1 MNHPTEAVCVINQNG
16 IVGTVLFKEKLKQKT
31 VEIIV
36 NLTGVSEGLH
46 GFHIHEF
53 GDLREGCSS
62 LCAHYNPFD
71 KQHGGP
77 LDKERHVGDL
87 GNIIA
92 NKNGIVNNVMTD
104 KIIKLRGKY
113 SIIGRSVVIH
123 KDPDDL
129 GLGGHLDSLTTGN
142 AGARI
147 ACGVIG
153 YSKNNVI
160 EKPIKL
166 IK

>member
-71 KQHGGP
+71 KQLGGP

-129 GLGGHLDSLTTGN
+129 GLGGDAESLKTGN
-142 AGARI
+142 AGKRI

-153 YSKNNVI
+153 YSKNC
-160 EKPIKL
+160 
-166 IK
+166 

>member
-1 MNHPTEAVCVINQNG
+1 MNPIEAVCVINQND
-16 IVGTVLFKEKLKQKT
+16 IYGTIIFKENTQTKMVDISVK
-31 VEIIV
+31 
-36 NLTGVSEGLH
+36 LTGLSEGLH

-53 GDLREGCSS
+53 GDLRDGCTS
-62 LCAHYNPFD
+62 LCAHYNPFN
-71 KQHGGP
+71 KKHGGP

-92 NKNGIVNNVMTD
+92 NKKGIVNNMMSD

-129 GLGGHLDSLTTGN
+129 GLGDNPESLITGN
-142 AGARI
+142 AGERI

-153 YSKNNVI
+153 YSKNNI
-160 EKPIKL
+160 I
-166 IK
+166 

>member
-1 MNHPTEAVCVINQNG
+1 MNHPIEAVCVINQNG
-16 IVGTVLFKEKLKQKT
+16 IEGTVIFKEKLKEKE
-31 VEIIV
+31 VEITV
-36 NLTGVSEGLH
+36 NLTGLSEGLH

-53 GDLREGCSS
+53 GDLRDGCSS

-92 NKNGIVNNVMTD
+92 NKKGIVNNIMTD

-129 GLGGHLDSLTTGN
+129 GLGNNPNSLITGN
-142 AGARI
+142 AGDRL
-147 ACGVIG
+147 ACAVIG
-153 YSKNNVI
+153 YSKNNII
-160 EKPIKL
+160 EKPLKIK
-166 IK
+166 